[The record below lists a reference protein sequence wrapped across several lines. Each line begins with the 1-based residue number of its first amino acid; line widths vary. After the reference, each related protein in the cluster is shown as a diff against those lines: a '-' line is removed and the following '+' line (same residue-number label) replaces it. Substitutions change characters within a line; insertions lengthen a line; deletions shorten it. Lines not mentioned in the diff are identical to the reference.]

1 MRYTNSMLAVLLDWC
16 LCIFR
21 SLSSLTASWWG
32 LRRRRHFC
40 KISLLSDIIVTCS
53 LRLTADG
60 HFGSAICHLHLH
72 LAYLFWAQNWITV
85 LLALTQWHSLI
96 VQGLLRWYSITFYLS
111 AESCLLFNWKQSS
124 RSQYQLLHHPAQLK
138 INKRYRQKS
147 IKNYKII
154 FLKINKNGLLP
165 IGSSHPSHNINSHEQ
180 SRAENQ

>member
-1 MRYTNSMLAVLLDWC
+1 MLPTRGWLSYSTDAFA
-16 LCIFR
+16 FR

-72 LAYLFWAQNWITV
+72 LAYLFRAQNWITV

-111 AESCLLFNWKQSS
+111 AESRLLFNWKQSS

-138 INKRYRQKS
+138 INKIYWQNK
-147 IKNYKII
+147 
-154 FLKINKNGLLP
+154 KINKKGLLP
-165 IGSSHPSHNINSHEQ
+165 IGSSHPSHNINSHEH